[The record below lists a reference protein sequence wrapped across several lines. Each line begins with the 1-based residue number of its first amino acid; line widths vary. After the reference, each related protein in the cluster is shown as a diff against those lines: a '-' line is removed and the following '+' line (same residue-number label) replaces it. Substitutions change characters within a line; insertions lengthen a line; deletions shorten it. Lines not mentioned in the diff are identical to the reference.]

1 MQLMGKVALGAAVLG
16 AVVSMTAPAYAATPK
31 VKNPR
36 HAKVIK
42 RGVTKNGKFH
52 FRTYNRKVYVHG
64 KGWTRRVMW
73 PRKLRV
79 KARWQTRHSKC
90 IRFNQRVRHGKGHGH
105 RIICTPKISREQRL
119 RMRLVEVAK
128 STLSSRTGFYRYSQG
143 GYFSFDPT
151 SYGRSDCSQWTA
163 SIYKRATGRF
173 IGGNTWAQ
181 AAHGHRTRNPKP
193 GDLMFSGSLG
203 HVEMYVGNG
212 RTIGHGSPPIDYA
225 STSYWP
231 GHFFVSYL

>member
-1 MQLMGKVALGAAVLG
+1 
-16 AVVSMTAPAYAATPK
+16 
-31 VKNPR
+31 
-36 HAKVIK
+36 
-42 RGVTKNGKFH
+42 
-52 FRTYNRKVYVHG
+52 KVYVRG
-64 KGWTRRVMW
+64 AGWTRRVMW

-163 SIYKRATGRF
+163 S
-173 IGGNTWAQ
+173 
-181 AAHGHRTRNPKP
+181 
-193 GDLMFSGSLG
+193 
-203 HVEMYVGNG
+203 
-212 RTIGHGSPPIDYA
+212 
-225 STSYWP
+225 
-231 GHFFVSYL
+231 